1 MWESLN
7 VSKYRNKKTEMDGE
21 KFDSKKECARFRQLR
36 FLEKEGVIK
45 DLQRQVKYELI
56 PKTDKFRA
64 CSYIADFVYVLRGET
79 IVEDVKGG
87 VRTQV
92 YLMKKKLMYYKY
104 GIEIKEV

>member
-1 MWESLN
+1 MWESLSI
-7 VSKYRNKKTEMDGE
+7 SKYRNQKTEMDGE
-21 KFDSKKECARFRQLR
+21 KFDSKKECARYRQLR

-64 CSYIADFVYVLRGET
+64 ASYVADFVYTLRGET
-79 IVEDVKGG
+79 IVEDVKGMK
-87 VRTQV
+87 TQV
-92 YLMKKKLMYYKY
+92 YLLKKKMMYAKY